1 MVELFANSRDP
12 DQTPRS
18 AASDLGSH
26 SLSVTRLG
34 VSSLQWVNRLLV
46 IKESGFPM
54 SNVVWFVPIAI
65 KQILKGMTIENNEH
79 TKLNTAKYQFLGQ
92 TS

>member
-1 MVELFANSRDP
+1 M
-12 DQTPRS
+12 T
-18 AASDLGSH
+18 
-26 SLSVTRLG
+26 
-34 VSSLQWVNRLLV
+34 
-46 IKESGFPM
+46 
-54 SNVVWFVPIAI
+54 NVVWFVPIAI